1 MNYTSD
7 KDKFDEIVEKEG
19 KSIIINF
26 FIDVKLIIDNKA
38 LMYLLGT
45 KMDYIE
51 DELKS
56 EFVFIN
62 PNSKGSCGC
71 GESFNV

>member
-1 MNYTSD
+1 MNFT
-7 KDKFDEIVEKEG
+7 F
-19 KSIIINF
+19 
-26 FIDVKLIIDNKA
+26 LIIGVKVAIENKA
-38 LMYLLGT
+38 VMYLLGT

-51 DELKS
+51 DDLKA
-56 EFVFIN
+56 EFNFTN

>member
-1 MNYTSD
+1 MNYTNEKS
-7 KDKFDEIVEKEG
+7 KLDEEIEQNG
-19 KSIIINF
+19 
-26 FIDVKLIIDNKA
+26 VKVLIDNKA
-38 LMYLLGT
+38 VMYLLGT

-51 DELKS
+51 DEIKS
-56 EFVFIN
+56 EFVFDN

>member
-1 MNYTSD
+1 MSLLKKMVCLSVFY
-7 KDKFDEIVEKEG
+7 KG
-19 KSIIINF
+19 
-26 FIDVKLIIDNKA
+26 VKLLVDNKA
-38 LMYLLGT
+38 LMYIIGT

-62 PNSKGSCGC
+62 PNSKVRLV
-71 GESFNV
+71 E